1 MIVID
6 GNIGSGKT
14 TQLDLLEKKGFKVRR
29 EPIDE
34 WPLEEFYKDPARW
47 AFFFHMTL
55 LKTQNKP
62 GRGVIYERSLFSSR
76 YVFWPVLLKKGVV
89 IQKEEDLYE
98 YFWNRF
104 SWKPSLFIYLSKDP
118 ELAFKHIQT
127 RGQAGDTGVT
137 LEYLKDL
144 DKEYKNLMLK
154 IPCRVRVVNANRE
167 PEKIH
172 AEICQI
178 LSENESLL
186 FSDSR
191 REEMQETS
199 DPGRQV
205 QCTPFQHMC
214 RLS

>member
-1 MIVID
+1 MPEFPGD
-6 GNIGSGKT
+6 HDMKT
-14 TQLDLLEKKGFKVRR
+14 TQRRAILAAPFFVRNLISAPPSGRVRLASFGANGMAWATLNGIATHPSVDLIAAADVDTERTGRVKTAYAK
-29 EPIDE
+29 
-34 WPLEEFYKDPARW
+34 A
-47 AFFFHMTL
+47 TL
-55 LKTQNKP
+55 YQDWRKM
-62 GRGVIYERSLFSSR
+62 
-76 YVFWPVLLKKGVV
+76 
-89 IQKEEDLYE
+89 
-98 YFWNRF
+98 
-104 SWKPSLFIYLSKDP
+104 
-118 ELAFKHIQT
+118 
-127 RGQAGDTGVT
+127 
-137 LEYLKDL
+137 L
-144 DKEYKNLMLK
+144 DKEYKNLVMK